1 MSIIYPGW
9 EFSANLPFR
18 FARKLLHE
26 LQSTLASMCSTFA
39 DENPAL
45 STQEVVAE
53 LNRKYMN
60 EVRWVVWFLKRQRSL
75 VERMP
80 RQPSSPE
87 LESESESC

>member
-1 MSIIYPGW
+1 MSMIYPGW

-60 EVRWVVWFLKRQRSL
+60 EVRWVVWF
-75 VERMP
+75 
-80 RQPSSPE
+80 
-87 LESESESC
+87 